1 MRSKGLN
8 IIPVGFPHIEMMC
21 GSFGKEWNELEWNV
35 WNIRLSATMP
45 SAGHPQTKRMS
56 YDPDLLR

>member
-1 MRSKGLN
+1 
-8 IIPVGFPHIEMMC
+8 MMC

-35 WNIRLSATMP
+35 WNIRLSANMP